1 MKHKQTLIDWQR
13 LCLNLRK
20 QQPLAVF
27 AREIGCDEKT
37 LHRLANGDVSEP
49 RFSIGLELL
58 NKHVDLF
65 PELHR
70 GVLKREFINLI

>member
-27 AREIGCDEKT
+27 AREIPCDEKT

-49 RFSIGLELL
+49 RYSIGMWLL
-58 NKHVDLF
+58 NTHYDLF
-65 PELHR
+65 PELHQ
-70 GVLKREFINLI
+70 GLLNEHH